1 MKTTSLLL
9 AIILICISDLLSQV
23 PIFDLSKYARPTLNR
38 KSLDLNFHLGG
49 NQSNNFGNSITSSSI
64 RGDFNLAYQSFHN
77 SPAAQK
83 NHSIYMG
90 LMPFRSQASSATGE
104 SKQNEFI
111 GNLIVN
117 SEHLKYSTNN
127 TFIAYRLNLQYRNNS
142 RGEYSQDLRPS
153 VLRSS
158 DFNRADHQMTLDMP
172 LTVGIGRLEWV
183 DDARHGLFILQAL
196 ERDNYLAREISED
209 DILAFAARI
218 SELKNRRYFDFRLQ
232 KIWELEQI
240 HAFLSERGIIEEE
253 SIGYF
258 AIVQDIWNFGN
269 QPIRR
274 AGSRLR
280 VGVNPHMRYNLNKN
294 ERMNFSL
301 DQPSDTS
308 MVEEQRESY
317 SFQPAFYLD
326 FFHEKPISESWQE
339 VFQVKAELGIGRR
352 NFSDRQLQNGVVNTA
367 SFQAWDN
374 TPIFKASAYY
384 DLRFY
389 PNTRT
394 YFEGSFGM
402 SFYQSKFLRSFN
414 TQPNPV
420 EDFSSLQTNL
430 RLNAYY
436 YISPQT
442 RLRISYQSQLLSFA
456 GRSPFDG
463 NPAFLE
469 ALFTGSSL
477 GHQVYITLSHA
488 WF

>member
-1 MKTTSLLL
+1 
-9 AIILICISDLLSQV
+9 
-23 PIFDLSKYARPTLNR
+23 
-38 KSLDLNFHLGG
+38 
-49 NQSNNFGNSITSSSI
+49 
-64 RGDFNLAYQSFHN
+64 
-77 SPAAQK
+77 
-83 NHSIYMG
+83 
-90 LMPFRSQASSATGE
+90 
-104 SKQNEFI
+104 
-111 GNLIVN
+111 
-117 SEHLKYSTNN
+117 
-127 TFIAYRLNLQYRNNS
+127 
-142 RGEYSQDLRPS
+142 
-153 VLRSS
+153 SS
-158 DFNRADHQMTLDMP
+158 DFNVAYHQMTIDIPFTFGM
-172 LTVGIGRLEWV
+172 GRLEWV
-183 DDARHGLFILQAL
+183 DDARHGLFILQEL
-196 ERDNYLAREISED
+196 ERNNYLSRELREE
-209 DILAFAARI
+209 DILAFATRI

-232 KIWELEQI
+232 KIWEMEQI

-274 AGSRLR
+274 AGSRFR
-280 VGVNPHMRYNLNKN
+280 VGINPHMRYNFDKN

-301 DQPSDTS
+301 IPPSDTS
-308 MVEEQRESY
+308 MVEDLRESY

-352 NFSDRQLQNGVVNTA
+352 NFNDRQLQNGVENTA
-367 SFQAWDN
+367 NFQAWDN
-374 TPIFKASAYY
+374 TPSLKASAYY

-394 YFEGSFGM
+394 YFEGSFGT
-402 SFYQSKFLRSFN
+402 SFFQTKFLRSFN

-420 EDFSSLQTNL
+420 EDFSTLQTNL

-442 RLRISYQSQLLSFA
+442 RLRISYSSQLYAFA
-456 GRSPFDG
+456 ERSPFDG

-469 ALFTGSSL
+469 ALFTGSNL